1 MNVKIKKSANRVTIA
16 SGDFEIFFEVEGLE
30 ELRVSEYSFAVWAVL
45 PIAMRSGTNLRI
57 EGPVDPKTISN
68 ADLLSRAWELWLPAR
83 YSATRVSADSSEAA
97 GLSRHPSVTLFSGGI
112 DSTFNLLCNGPQT
125 VRSHVLTVHGLDY
138 PLDNSSQFSDFLK
151 KTDPILTDLNY
162 QRIVIRT
169 NIYEPVKNLAINH
182 GFCLASCAFLLRDHF
197 EHAVIAPDYTWEQ
210 DMVVHPWGT
219 NHVTNQYF
227 SGSDFKLVTA
237 SSAASRTEKVARI
250 ASHATALSS
259 VTFCSSKKNRPHNCG
274 ICSKCIRTKCMLLA
288 NSIPLPDIFLNR
300 ELLDRNLQV
309 IDLNDPKEYAFFAD
323 LYIKAKDNGTLD
335 RIPGLRRLFQK
346 WKAGEKR
353 RAQFDRFMKK
363 VKKLLP

>member
-1 MNVKIKKSANRVTIA
+1 
-16 SGDFEIFFEVEGLE
+16 
-30 ELRVSEYSFAVWAVL
+30 
-45 PIAMRSGTNLRI
+45 
-57 EGPVDPKTISN
+57 
-68 ADLLSRAWELWLPAR
+68 
-83 YSATRVSADSSEAA
+83 
-97 GLSRHPSVTLFSGGI
+97 
-112 DSTFNLLCNGPQT
+112 
-125 VRSHVLTVHGLDY
+125 
-138 PLDNSSQFSDFLK
+138 
-151 KTDPILTDLNY
+151 
-162 QRIVIRT
+162 
-169 NIYEPVKNLAINH
+169 
-182 GFCLASCAFLLRDHF
+182 
-197 EHAVIAPDYTWEQ
+197 VIAPDYTWEQ